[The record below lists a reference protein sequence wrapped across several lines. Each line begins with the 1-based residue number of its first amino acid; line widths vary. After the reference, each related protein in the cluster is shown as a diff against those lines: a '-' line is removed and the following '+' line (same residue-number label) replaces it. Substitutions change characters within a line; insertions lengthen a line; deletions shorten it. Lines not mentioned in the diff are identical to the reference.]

1 MSNDQSSYIEDS
13 DDGLREQIKRANFNF
28 PYVVD
33 STQELGK
40 MFEAQCTPEF
50 YYFNN
55 LIKLK
60 YRGRLD
66 SGGKNS
72 SMGKPELYYAIEE
85 TYLQGLLFNPTIS
98 KYRVFNKMEKLINRR
113 NIIFAISSL
122 LIISLIIFYFFIT
135 SQNKNEKYFDIIL
148 AELYNEETQD
158 YDNKLNFLSNL
169 DNPDVSFFGDLKLAS
184 IDNLDKYEKLDRDI
198 VLLKKAL
205 LDLDSQNLKN
215 LSLDENFIFKDIAKI
230 FFLNKDLK
238 NYDQIFSENSELVEN
253 FFLKAV
259 NRYSNEIN

>member
-1 MSNDQSSYIEDS
+1 
-13 DDGLREQIKRANFNF
+13 
-28 PYVVD
+28 
-33 STQELGK
+33 
-40 MFEAQCTPEF
+40 
-50 YYFNN
+50 
-55 LIKLK
+55 
-60 YRGRLD
+60 
-66 SGGKNS
+66 
-72 SMGKPELYYAIEE
+72 
-85 TYLQGLLFNPTIS
+85 
-98 KYRVFNKMEKLINRR
+98 MEKLINRR

-122 LIISLIIFYFFIT
+122 LIISSISFYFFIT

-148 AELYNEETQD
+148 AELYNEDVQD
-158 YDNKLNFLSNL
+158 SENKLNFLSNL

-198 VLLKKAL
+198 VLLKRAL

-230 FFLNKDLK
+230 FLLNKDLK
-238 NYDQIFSENSELVEN
+238 NYDQVSSENSELVEN

>member
-1 MSNDQSSYIEDS
+1 
-13 DDGLREQIKRANFNF
+13 
-28 PYVVD
+28 
-33 STQELGK
+33 
-40 MFEAQCTPEF
+40 
-50 YYFNN
+50 
-55 LIKLK
+55 
-60 YRGRLD
+60 
-66 SGGKNS
+66 
-72 SMGKPELYYAIEE
+72 
-85 TYLQGLLFNPTIS
+85 
-98 KYRVFNKMEKLINRR
+98 MEKLINRR

-122 LIISLIIFYFFIT
+122 LIISSITFYFFIT

-148 AELYNEETQD
+148 AELYNEEAQD
-158 YDNKLNFLSNL
+158 YNNKLNFLSNL

-198 VLLKKAL
+198 VLLKRSL

-230 FFLNKDLK
+230 FLLNKDLK
-238 NYDQIFSENSELVEN
+238 NYDQISSENSELVEN

>member
-1 MSNDQSSYIEDS
+1 
-13 DDGLREQIKRANFNF
+13 
-28 PYVVD
+28 
-33 STQELGK
+33 
-40 MFEAQCTPEF
+40 
-50 YYFNN
+50 
-55 LIKLK
+55 
-60 YRGRLD
+60 
-66 SGGKNS
+66 
-72 SMGKPELYYAIEE
+72 
-85 TYLQGLLFNPTIS
+85 
-98 KYRVFNKMEKLINRR
+98 MEKLINKR
-113 NIIFAISSL
+113 NIIFGFSSL
-122 LIISLIIFYFFIT
+122 LIISSITFYFFIT

-148 AELYNEETQD
+148 AELYNEDVQD
-158 YDNKLNFLSNL
+158 YENKLNFLSNL

>member
-1 MSNDQSSYIEDS
+1 
-13 DDGLREQIKRANFNF
+13 
-28 PYVVD
+28 
-33 STQELGK
+33 
-40 MFEAQCTPEF
+40 
-50 YYFNN
+50 
-55 LIKLK
+55 
-60 YRGRLD
+60 
-66 SGGKNS
+66 
-72 SMGKPELYYAIEE
+72 
-85 TYLQGLLFNPTIS
+85 
-98 KYRVFNKMEKLINRR
+98 MEKLINRK

-122 LIISLIIFYFFIT
+122 LIISSITFYFFIT

-148 AELYNEETQD
+148 AELYNEDVQD
-158 YDNKLNFLSNL
+158 YENKLNFLSNL

-198 VLLKKAL
+198 VLLKRSL

-230 FFLNKDLK
+230 FLLNKDLK
-238 NYDQIFSENSELVEN
+238 NYDQISSENGELIEN

>member
-1 MSNDQSSYIEDS
+1 
-13 DDGLREQIKRANFNF
+13 
-28 PYVVD
+28 
-33 STQELGK
+33 
-40 MFEAQCTPEF
+40 
-50 YYFNN
+50 
-55 LIKLK
+55 
-60 YRGRLD
+60 
-66 SGGKNS
+66 
-72 SMGKPELYYAIEE
+72 
-85 TYLQGLLFNPTIS
+85 
-98 KYRVFNKMEKLINRR
+98 MEKLINRR
-113 NIIFAISSL
+113 NIIFAFSSL
-122 LIISLIIFYFFIT
+122 LIISSITFYFFIT

-148 AELYNEETQD
+148 AELYNEEAQD

-198 VLLKKAL
+198 VLLKRSL

-230 FFLNKDLK
+230 FLLNKDLK
-238 NYDQIFSENSELVEN
+238 NYDQVSSENSEVVEN

>member
-1 MSNDQSSYIEDS
+1 
-13 DDGLREQIKRANFNF
+13 
-28 PYVVD
+28 
-33 STQELGK
+33 
-40 MFEAQCTPEF
+40 
-50 YYFNN
+50 
-55 LIKLK
+55 
-60 YRGRLD
+60 
-66 SGGKNS
+66 
-72 SMGKPELYYAIEE
+72 
-85 TYLQGLLFNPTIS
+85 
-98 KYRVFNKMEKLINRR
+98 MEKLINRR
-113 NIIFAISSL
+113 NIIFGFSSL
-122 LIISLIIFYFFIT
+122 LIISSITFYFFIT

-158 YDNKLNFLSNL
+158 YNSKLNFLSNL

-198 VLLKKAL
+198 VLLKRAL

-230 FFLNKDLK
+230 FLLNKDLK
-238 NYDQIFSENSELVEN
+238 NYDQVSSENSELVEN

>member
-1 MSNDQSSYIEDS
+1 
-13 DDGLREQIKRANFNF
+13 
-28 PYVVD
+28 
-33 STQELGK
+33 
-40 MFEAQCTPEF
+40 
-50 YYFNN
+50 
-55 LIKLK
+55 
-60 YRGRLD
+60 
-66 SGGKNS
+66 
-72 SMGKPELYYAIEE
+72 
-85 TYLQGLLFNPTIS
+85 
-98 KYRVFNKMEKLINRR
+98 MEKLINRR

-230 FFLNKDLK
+230 FFLNKDLNK
-238 NYDQIFSENSELVEN
+238 YDQIFSENSELVEN

-259 NRYSNEIN
+259 NRYFNETN

>member
-1 MSNDQSSYIEDS
+1 
-13 DDGLREQIKRANFNF
+13 
-28 PYVVD
+28 
-33 STQELGK
+33 
-40 MFEAQCTPEF
+40 
-50 YYFNN
+50 
-55 LIKLK
+55 
-60 YRGRLD
+60 
-66 SGGKNS
+66 
-72 SMGKPELYYAIEE
+72 
-85 TYLQGLLFNPTIS
+85 
-98 KYRVFNKMEKLINRR
+98 MEKLINKR

-122 LIISLIIFYFFIT
+122 IIISLIIFYLFTI

-148 AELYNEETQD
+148 AELYNDEVQD
-158 YDNKLNFLSNL
+158 SDNKLNFLSNL
-169 DNPDVSFFGDLKLAS
+169 DNSDISFFGDLKLAS

>member
-1 MSNDQSSYIEDS
+1 
-13 DDGLREQIKRANFNF
+13 
-28 PYVVD
+28 
-33 STQELGK
+33 
-40 MFEAQCTPEF
+40 
-50 YYFNN
+50 
-55 LIKLK
+55 
-60 YRGRLD
+60 
-66 SGGKNS
+66 
-72 SMGKPELYYAIEE
+72 
-85 TYLQGLLFNPTIS
+85 
-98 KYRVFNKMEKLINRR
+98 MEKLINRR

-198 VLLKKAL
+198 VLLKRGL

-230 FFLNKDLK
+230 FFLNKDLNK
-238 NYDQIFSENSELVEN
+238 YDQIFSENSELVEN

>member
-1 MSNDQSSYIEDS
+1 
-13 DDGLREQIKRANFNF
+13 
-28 PYVVD
+28 
-33 STQELGK
+33 
-40 MFEAQCTPEF
+40 
-50 YYFNN
+50 
-55 LIKLK
+55 
-60 YRGRLD
+60 
-66 SGGKNS
+66 
-72 SMGKPELYYAIEE
+72 
-85 TYLQGLLFNPTIS
+85 
-98 KYRVFNKMEKLINRR
+98 MEKLINRR
-113 NIIFAISSL
+113 NIIFGFSSL
-122 LIISLIIFYFFIT
+122 LIISSITFYFFIT

-148 AELYNEETQD
+148 AELYNEDVQD

-198 VLLKKAL
+198 VLLKRSL

-230 FFLNKDLK
+230 FLLNKDLK
-238 NYDQIFSENSELVEN
+238 NYDQISSENGELIEN

>member
-1 MSNDQSSYIEDS
+1 
-13 DDGLREQIKRANFNF
+13 
-28 PYVVD
+28 
-33 STQELGK
+33 
-40 MFEAQCTPEF
+40 
-50 YYFNN
+50 
-55 LIKLK
+55 
-60 YRGRLD
+60 
-66 SGGKNS
+66 
-72 SMGKPELYYAIEE
+72 
-85 TYLQGLLFNPTIS
+85 
-98 KYRVFNKMEKLINRR
+98 MEKLINRR

-148 AELYNEETQD
+148 AELYNEEAQD
-158 YDNKLNFLSNL
+158 YDGKLKFLSNL
-169 DNPDVSFFGDLKLAS
+169 DDPDVSFFGDLKLAS

-198 VLLKKAL
+198 VLLKSAL
-205 LDLDSQNLKN
+205 LDLNSQNLKN
-215 LSLDENFIFKDIAKI
+215 LSLDENFIFNDIAKI